1 MSYALLAVLI
11 LLVLAFG
18 FFMWKSRDLLR
29 WYTVTASTLSLLLA
43 IVLLLPTAATLKSR
57 AAWHKVKEDM
67 EAQLV
72 RLRSEQESL
81 KNGDPAV
88 GGGMLNLKEDLNRY
102 SLEAGRRW
110 QNLRAVAGASAT
122 AITLEKVAPA
132 AEVPPG
138 MEGQVAPPPAA
149 PAPAA
154 AAGNP
159 PAAGTPAAAPA
170 APSPLVPEGLIVYGF
185 AETVRPGL
193 EVAIPTFYLGEFR
206 VRSSTPTQVVLEP
219 TGRLEA
225 PQVQAITSGQASSWS
240 LYELLPLDAHD
251 VFVAAGSEVT
261 DDALFGRVDTD
272 LLNQLLGQGVSP
284 ATLAKYSRDGSRALP
299 DDPPPSRWIKIEFTQ
314 THKIAVDSPEQRG
327 ALDGGFFDGSGQ
339 AVDSRLQRG
348 GEDGS
353 VAFNVGEQLVLK
365 EEAANAL
372 IDAGVAKLVDNYY
385 VRPLNDYRMVLRRL
399 RLRLEALGIRRQQ
412 LELEQK
418 VLEDAIAATVKMLAA
433 NQEAKL
439 KLEKDFAQ
447 IQVERAAISAYN
459 GTIRQQLDET
469 KATLTSL
476 FRENLSMR
484 QELVEIE
491 QGIEAA
497 IPR

>member
-18 FFMWKSRDLLR
+18 FLMWKSRDLLR

-57 AAWHKVKEDM
+57 AAWHKVKEDL

-72 RLRSEQESL
+72 RLRSDQESL
-81 KNGDPAV
+81 KRGDPAV
-88 GGGMLNLKEDLNRY
+88 GVGVLELQEDLNRY

-110 QNLRAVAGASAT
+110 HNLRAVAGASPT

-132 AEVPPG
+132 SEVPPG
-138 MEGQVAPPPAA
+138 MEGEVAPPAATPA
-149 PAPAA
+149 
-154 AAGNP
+154 
-159 PAAGTPAAAPA
+159 PAAGTPPAAGAAASA
-170 APSPLVPEGLIVYGF
+170 APSPLVPVGLIVYGF

-225 PQVQAITSGQASSWS
+225 PQLQAITSGQASSWA
-240 LYELLPLDAHD
+240 LYELLPLDDHD
-251 VFVAAGSEVT
+251 VFIAEGSEVT

-272 LLNQLLGQGVSP
+272 LLTQLMGQGLSP
-284 ATLAKYSRDGSRALP
+284 DTLAKYTRDGSRALP
-299 DDPPPSRWIKIEFTQ
+299 EDPPPSRWIKIEFTQ

-353 VAFNVGEQLVLK
+353 VSFNVGEQLVLK
-365 EEAANAL
+365 EEAANEL

-399 RLRLEALGIRRQQ
+399 RLRLETLGIRRQQ

-447 IQVERAAISAYN
+447 IQVERNAISAYN
-459 GTIRQQLDET
+459 GTVRQQLDET

-476 FRENLSMR
+476 YRENLAMR
-484 QELVEIE
+484 QQLVEIE

>member
-18 FFMWKSRDLLR
+18 FLMWKSRDLLR

-57 AAWHKVKEDM
+57 AAWHKVKEDL

-72 RLRSEQESL
+72 RLRSDQESL
-81 KNGDPAV
+81 KRGDPAV
-88 GGGMLNLKEDLNRY
+88 GVGVLELQEDLNRY

-110 QNLRAVAGASAT
+110 HNLRAVAGASPT

-132 AEVPPG
+132 SEVPPG
-138 MEGQVAPPPAA
+138 MEGEVAPPAAA

-154 AAGNP
+154 GTP
-159 PAAGTPAAAPA
+159 PAAGAAAPVP
-170 APSPLVPEGLIVYGF
+170 PSPLVPVGLIVYGF

-206 VRSSTPTQVVLEP
+206 VSSSTPTQVVLEP

-225 PQVQAITSGQASSWS
+225 PQLQAITSGQASSWA
-240 LYELLPLDAHD
+240 LYELLPLDDHN
-251 VFVAAGSEVT
+251 VFIAEGSEET

-272 LLNQLLGQGVSP
+272 LLTQLMGQGISP
-284 ATLAKYSRDGSRALP
+284 DTLAKYTRDGSRALP
-299 DDPPPSRWIKIEFTQ
+299 EDPPPSRWIKIEFTQ
-314 THKIAVDSPEQRG
+314 AHKIAVDSPEQRG

-365 EEAANAL
+365 EEAANEL

-399 RLRLEALGIRRQQ
+399 RLRLETLGIRRQQ

-459 GTIRQQLDET
+459 GTVRQQLDET
-469 KATLTSL
+469 KARLTSL
-476 FRENLSMR
+476 YRENLAMR

>member
-1 MSYALLAVLI
+1 MSYALLAVLL

-57 AAWHKVKEDM
+57 AAWHKVKEDL

-72 RLRSEQESL
+72 RLRSDQESL

-88 GGGMLNLKEDLNRY
+88 GGGVLNLQQNLHRY

-110 QNLRAVAGASAT
+110 QNLRAVAGASPT

-132 AEVPPG
+132 SEVPPG
-138 MEGQVAPPPAA
+138 MEGEVAPPPAA
-149 PAPAA
+149 PPA
-154 AAGNP
+154 
-159 PAAGTPAAAPA
+159 PAAGTPPAAGAAP
-170 APSPLVPEGLIVYGF
+170 PSPLVPAGLIVYGF

-219 TGRLEA
+219 TGRLEV
-225 PQVQAITSGQASSWS
+225 PQLQAITSGQASSWS

-251 VFVAAGSEVT
+251 VFIAEGSEVT
-261 DDALFGRVDTD
+261 DDALFGRVDTE
-272 LLNQLLGQGVSP
+272 LLTQLMGQGLSP
-284 ATLAKYSRDGSRALP
+284 NTLAKYTRDGSRALP
-299 DDPPPSRWIKIEFTQ
+299 EDPPPSRWIKIEFTQ
-314 THKIAVDSPEQRG
+314 AHKIAVDSPEQRG

-353 VAFNVGEQLVLK
+353 VTFNVGEQLVLK
-365 EEAANAL
+365 EEAANEL

-447 IQVERAAISAYN
+447 IQVERNAISAYN
-459 GTIRQQLDET
+459 GTVRQQLDET
-469 KATLTSL
+469 RATLTSL
-476 FRENLSMR
+476 YRANLAMR
-484 QELVEIE
+484 QQLVEIE

>member
-18 FFMWKSRDLLR
+18 FFMWKSRDLMR
-29 WYTVTASTLSLLLA
+29 WYTITASSLSLLLA

-88 GGGMLNLKEDLNRY
+88 GGGVLNLQENLNRY
-102 SLEAGRRW
+102 SVEAGRRW
-110 QNLRAVAGASAT
+110 HDLRAVAGASAT

-138 MEGQVAPPPAA
+138 MEGEVAPPAA
-149 PAPAA
+149 PAAA
-154 AAGNP
+154 TP
-159 PAAGTPAAAPA
+159 PAAGAAPA
-170 APSPLVPEGLIVYGF
+170 APNPLVPEGLIVYGF

-193 EVAIPTFYLGEFR
+193 EVAIPTFFLGEFR

-219 TGRLEA
+219 TGRLET
-225 PQVQAITSGQASSWS
+225 PQLQGITSGQASSWS

-251 VFVAAGSEVT
+251 VFTAEGSEPA
-261 DDALFGRVDTD
+261 DDALFGRVDTE
-272 LLNQLLGQGVSP
+272 LLTQLMGQGISP
-284 ATLAKYSRDGSRALP
+284 ETLAKYTRDGSRALP
-299 DDPPPSRWIKIEFTQ
+299 EDPPASRWIKIEFTQ

-353 VAFNVGEQLVLK
+353 VTFNAGEQLVLK
-365 EEAANAL
+365 EEAANEL
-372 IDAGVAKLVDNYY
+372 IDSGVAKLVDNYY
-385 VRPLNDYRMVLRRL
+385 IRPLNDYRMVLRRL
-399 RLRLEALGIRRQQ
+399 RLRLEAVGIRRQQ
-412 LELEQK
+412 LEREQK

-459 GTIRQQLDET
+459 GTVRQQLDET

-476 FRENLSMR
+476 YRENLAMR
-484 QELVEIE
+484 EQLVEIE
-491 QGIEAA
+491 RGIQAA